1 VLIIDIVEQQVKEIA
16 TKMITGRAVQ
26 SHGNAGAFKNGMGV

>member
-1 VLIIDIVEQQVKEIA
+1 MLVIDVVEQQIKEVA

-26 SHGNAGAFKNGMGV
+26 SHGNTGAFKNGMVV